1 MEDMAADAWRDARAT
16 GGAAPIRVLLRT
28 GRDVVLNGLGAR
40 LEEVDGMGTLIRE
53 LGYTCRGLLRR
64 PGFSLVA
71 VVTLALG
78 IGGNTAIYSIIDAA
92 YIDALAYPDDEQLVV
107 PYNVPAPE
115 QGGGFAAFSSPVFA
129 ALRDQ
134 GAFASL
140 AEIAPQPVNIGAD
153 DRPERVTGA
162 RVNGGFFEVAGVPPI
177 LGRGFTDDEGGPG
190 GAPVAVISHGLWIRG
205 FGGARDV
212 AGRSVLIND
221 QATVVVGV
229 MPPDFT
235 LLFEGV
241 DVWLP
246 TRVDEAAFTLTS
258 AMNNNRILVGRV
270 TGGADDDVRAGQLA
284 AALDEV
290 RARFPDALS
299 DTHAIRLVSLREH
312 LYGSSRTSLV
322 TLLGAVGLVLMI
334 ACANLANLLL
344 VRGESR
350 RTELGVRAA
359 LGASRP
365 QLIRILLTESL
376 LLASMGAALGV
387 AFAQAVLA
395 LVEPFAPPTLPMPT
409 GGLDSSVLA
418 FTAVVALAT
427 GLLFGLAPAWTGTRR
442 DLRRSLVGGG
452 RGSVTGRSRWTVRG
466 TLVVVEVAL
475 TAVLLVSSGLLLDS
489 LNRIGDVDP
498 GFGLDDRTIAP
509 LALGP
514 VAYPDATSLNAF
526 YRDLLDRLSASPD
539 ITAAGLG
546 QFIPL
551 TGASN
556 WGFEVEGQDERGVG
570 FSDYTLVTPG
580 YFEAMGQH
588 ITRGRDL
595 RWSDAEDGALPV
607 LLVSEAMAA
616 EMWPDA
622 DPIGR
627 RINIDTDGRVWREV
641 VGVVS
646 DVRNRA
652 LAQEPSSLMYF
663 PPTALPM
670 SAPRGMS
677 LVMHHP
683 GAASPVALLRRTA
696 ESIDPTQPIDGI
708 RSLDAVAQAS
718 ESRRRFMMTL
728 MGLFAGMALLLAAV
742 GLYGVISYTFSLR
755 RREIGLRMAVGAP
768 RHAVLGLVLRRSG
781 RLVAM
786 GLLLG
791 LSIAAV
797 SSRLLESLLF
807 EVGATDPTVYGVVA
821 LFLAAVA
828 VAATWLPAARAA
840 RLDPATVLRG

>member
-1 MEDMAADAWRDARAT
+1 M
-16 GGAAPIRVLLRT
+16 
-28 GRDVVLNGLGAR
+28 
-40 LEEVDGMGTLIRE
+40 
-53 LGYTCRGLLRR
+53 
-64 PGFSLVA
+64 
-71 VVTLALG
+71 
-78 IGGNTAIYSIIDAA
+78 
-92 YIDALAYPDDEQLVV
+92 
-107 PYNVPAPE
+107 
-115 QGGGFAAFSSPVFA
+115 
-129 ALRDQ
+129 
-134 GAFASL
+134 
-140 AEIAPQPVNIGAD
+140 
-153 DRPERVTGA
+153 
-162 RVNGGFFEVAGVPPI
+162 
-177 LGRGFTDDEGGPG
+177 
-190 GAPVAVISHGLWIRG
+190 
-205 FGGARDV
+205 
-212 AGRSVLIND
+212 AGRSVRIND

-235 LLFEGV
+235 LIFEGV

-246 TRVDEAAFTLTS
+246 TRVDESAFTNAS
-258 AMNNNRILVGRV
+258 AMNNNRILVARV
-270 TGGADDDVRAGQLA
+270 TGGAGIMGGAGVTGGGPGVTAGGPGVTGGASGDVVASRLA
-284 AALDEV
+284 AALEDV

-299 DTHAIRLVSLREH
+299 ETHTIRLVSLREH
-312 LYGSSRTSLV
+312 LYGSSRSSLV

-365 QLIRILLTESL
+365 QLVRVLLTESL
-376 LLASMGAALGV
+376 LLASMGGVLGI

-395 LVEPFAPPTLPMPT
+395 LVAPFAPTNLPLPT
-409 GGLDSSVLA
+409 GGLDPSVLA

-489 LNRIGDVDP
+489 LHRIGDVDP

-514 VAYPDATSLNAF
+514 GAYPDANSLNAF

-539 ITAAGLG
+539 IAAAGLG

-551 TGASN
+551 AGASN

-570 FSDYTLVTPG
+570 FSDYTLITPG
-580 YFEAMGQH
+580 YLEAMGQR

-595 RWSDAEDGALPV
+595 RWSDADDGALPV
-607 LLVSEAMAA
+607 VLVSEAMAA
-616 EMWPDA
+616 EMWPD
-622 DPIGR
+622 DNPIGR

-683 GAASPVALLRRTA
+683 GAASPVPLLRQTA
-696 ESIDPTQPIDGI
+696 AAIDPTLPIDGI
-708 RSLDAVAQAS
+708 RSLDSVARAS
-718 ESRRRFMMTL
+718 ETRRRFVMTL

-755 RREIGLRMAVGAP
+755 TREIGLRMAVGAP
-768 RHAVLGLVLRRSG
+768 RHAVLGMVLRRSG

-791 LSIAAV
+791 LSIATV

-807 EVGATDPTVYGVVA
+807 EVEGIDPTVYGAVA
-821 LFLAAVA
+821 LFLVA
-828 VAATWLPAARAA
+828 VAAVATWLPAARAA
-840 RLDPATVLRG
+840 RLDPASVLRG